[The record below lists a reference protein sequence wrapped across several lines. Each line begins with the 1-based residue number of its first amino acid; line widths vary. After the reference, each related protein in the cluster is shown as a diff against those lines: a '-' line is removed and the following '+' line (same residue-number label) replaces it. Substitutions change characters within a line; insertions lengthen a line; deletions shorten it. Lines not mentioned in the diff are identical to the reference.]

1 MAPISSPDNII
12 EALSAP
18 QRRTLID
25 LAWASIRHGLDAHQP
40 LSVAVNDY
48 PESLRVKRACF
59 VTLTLAGRL
68 RGCIGHLEAIQPLVK
83 DVAENAFAAAF
94 QDPRFP
100 PLKADELPRLQI
112 HLSLL
117 TTALPLIFHTEAEL
131 LTLLTPER
139 DGLILEEGYHRGTFL
154 PSVWEQ
160 LPQPKDF
167 LRQLKIKAGL
177 PADYWSDSLRV
188 SRYTTESFS

>member
-1 MAPISSPDNII
+1 MSSPDQTVD
-12 EALSAP
+12 ALST
-18 QRRTLID
+18 QDRSTLID
-25 LAWASIRHGLDAHQP
+25 LARASIRHGLDSHQP
-40 LSVAVNDY
+40 LAVSVNDY
-48 PESLRVKRACF
+48 PESLRVIRASF
-59 VTLTLAGRL
+59 VTLNIENRL

-94 QDPRFP
+94 QDPRFS
-100 PLKADELPRLQI
+100 PLKADELPRLEI

-117 TTALPLIFHTEAEL
+117 TPAQPLTFKTEEEL
-131 LTLLTPER
+131 LSLLTPEK

-177 PADYWSDSLRV
+177 SPLYWSDSLRV